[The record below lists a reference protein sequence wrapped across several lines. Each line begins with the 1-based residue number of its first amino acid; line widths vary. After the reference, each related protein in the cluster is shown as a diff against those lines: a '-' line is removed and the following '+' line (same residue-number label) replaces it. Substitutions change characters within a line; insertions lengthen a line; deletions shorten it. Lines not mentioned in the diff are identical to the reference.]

1 MKLRI
6 RLVPKAKARRETS
19 ASSSNSREGQATG
32 AGGASSSTQAAGGI
46 RVGPAPWR
54 RRFSEV
60 RARWPKVRPGTL
72 RFVERMKQRS
82 SVWRTCKTVDQAH
95 DLLRLVASAEEG
107 LRQEAEAKH
116 RVLAR
121 EHASY
126 VAAHAAYCTAESKY
140 AAALTTLTRKMDRRR
155 LVQVRVCDL
164 GGDPWVGVPER
175 TKTKEIRIWG
185 DVESVGSE
193 DAGQQVG
200 QERAGPDGVGQ

>member
-1 MKLRI
+1 
-6 RLVPKAKARRETS
+6 
-19 ASSSNSREGQATG
+19 
-32 AGGASSSTQAAGGI
+32 
-46 RVGPAPWR
+46 
-54 RRFSEV
+54 
-60 RARWPKVRPGTL
+60 
-72 RFVERMKQRS
+72 MKQRS

-175 TKTKEIRIWG
+175 TKNKEIQRRDDIDMG
-185 DVESVGSE
+185 DDIESAGPE
-193 DAGQQVG
+193 AGQQDG